1 MSELQTP
8 SPLMPGASG
17 LSPKGG
23 WFSDFQFHPGGLT
36 VHKTGT
42 KIALDATLIGEC
54 LNWFGYHLI
63 VRARSWWLMAT
74 RAPGPAIWF
83 VPDKPRPWYLIWA
96 AMAWSGCRMARG
108 PETADACFRFEDAT
122 WGLRAAPTHERAFNF
137 GCLDVSKSHVAAVF
151 EAVFGYPLAI
161 DPETFVG
168 PAVEKGELN
177 GVHDGRVITCP
188 HPRVPGK
195 TYQKLVDTA
204 VGPYIHDLRTPCVG
218 GKPVV
223 VWIKRKPAENR
234 FSIHNLA
241 VTRAAPEDI
250 YSPEELE
257 LIARFAARMG
267 LDWGG
272 LDILRDQPSGR
283 IYIVDVNKTDV
294 GPVIAL
300 SLADKLRSTQALS
313 LALRELLKGKTRKAL
328 R

>member
-96 AMAWSGCRMARG
+96 AMAWSGCRMARA
-108 PETADACFRFEDAT
+108 PESADACVCFEDAT
-122 WGLRAAPTHERAFNF
+122 WGLRATPTHERAFNF
-137 GCLDVSKSHVAAVF
+137 GCLDVSKSRVAAVF
-151 EAVFGYPLAI
+151 EEVFGYPLAI

-188 HPRVPGK
+188 HPRAPGK

-218 GKPVV
+218 GKPAV

-250 YSPEELE
+250 YSRQELD

-272 LDILRDQPSGR
+272 LDILRDEPSGK

-300 SLADKLRSTQALS
+300 SLADKLASTRALS
-313 LALRELLKGKTRKAL
+313 LALVELLKGSPRKA
-328 R
+328 

>member
-8 SPLMPGASG
+8 SPLLPGGAS

-42 KIALDATLIGEC
+42 KIALDATLVGEC

-96 AMAWSGCRMARG
+96 AMAWSGCRMARA
-108 PETADACFRFEDAT
+108 PESADACFCFEDAT
-122 WGLRAAPTHERAFNF
+122 WGLRATPTHERAFNF

-151 EAVFGYPLAI
+151 EEVFGYPLAI

-188 HPRVPGK
+188 HPRAPGK

-218 GKPVV
+218 GRPAV

-241 VTRAAPEDI
+241 VTRAAPADI

-257 LIARFAARMG
+257 LIGRFAARMG

-272 LDILRDQPSGR
+272 LDILRDQPSGK

-300 SLADKLRSTQALS
+300 SLADKLRSTRALS
-313 LALRELLKGKTRKAL
+313 VALVALLKGDARKA
-328 R
+328 

>member
-23 WFSDFQFHPGGLT
+23 WFSDFQFHRGGLT

-96 AMAWSGCRMARG
+96 AMAWSGCRMARS
-108 PETADACFRFEDAT
+108 PDEADASFCFEDAT
-122 WGLRAAPTHERAFNF
+122 WGLRATPAHARAFNF
-137 GCLDVSKSHVAAVF
+137 GCLDVSKSRVAAVF
-151 EAVFGYPLAI
+151 EEVFGYPLAI

-177 GVHDGRVITCP
+177 GVHDGRVIICP
-188 HPRVPGK
+188 HPRAPGK

-218 GKPVV
+218 GKPAV
-223 VWIKRKPAENR
+223 VWIKRKPAANR

-250 YSPEELE
+250 YSRQELD

-272 LDILRDQPSGR
+272 LDILRDEPSGK

-300 SLADKLRSTQALS
+300 SLADKLTSTRALS
-313 LALRELLKGKTRKAL
+313 LALVELLKSPARKV
-328 R
+328 